1 MTLTLSIEPSSE
13 GITAEWYDSDLVIQT
28 RQATF
33 CVLDS
38 AIEKGHLLSAPPNQK
53 RMIVKRLQTI
63 ERDVH

>member
-13 GITAEWYDSDLVIQT
+13 GITAEWYDNDLVIQT

-53 RMIVKRLQTI
+53 RMIVKRLKTI

>member
-1 MTLTLSIEPSSE
+1 MKLTLSIEPSSE

-38 AIEKGHLLSAPPNQK
+38 AIEKGHLLSAPPNQ
-53 RMIVKRLQTI
+53 MIVKRLKTI